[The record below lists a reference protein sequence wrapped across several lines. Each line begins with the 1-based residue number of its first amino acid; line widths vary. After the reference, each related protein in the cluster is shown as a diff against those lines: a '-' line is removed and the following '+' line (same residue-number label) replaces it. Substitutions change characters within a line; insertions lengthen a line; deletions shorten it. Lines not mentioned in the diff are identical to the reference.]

1 MLIESTT
8 KRYYAEEQICYWPLP
23 TEMADANQ
31 YKYIRDLL
39 HGDNDFSESKLKTII
54 HHFPG
59 GDVETRVES
68 EGNFVANDIK
78 RVSHS
83 VAMVGGKTY
92 KL

>member
-1 MLIESTT
+1 
-8 KRYYAEEQICYWPLP
+8 
-23 TEMADANQ
+23 MADANQ

-92 KL
+92 KLLASSWLYQNFLSCYKNIFCHFSS